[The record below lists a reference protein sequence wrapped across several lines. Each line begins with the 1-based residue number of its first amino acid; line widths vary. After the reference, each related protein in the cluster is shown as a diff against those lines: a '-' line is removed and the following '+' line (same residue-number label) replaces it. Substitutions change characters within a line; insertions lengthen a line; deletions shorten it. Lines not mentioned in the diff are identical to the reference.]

1 MDNIKQTSIHIIGIQ
16 GEGREKE
23 KLSLEETMAEHFPI
37 LLKETHP
44 GPRSTESPTQGKP
57 KEKHAKTY
65 TNQTKKNSAKRESI
79 KSRKGKATNNKGI
92 PMSLTADLSKETLQA
107 RRVWH
112 DILKVMKGK
121 HLPARLLQPATTSL
135 RSQELSTFTK
145 KQKLKNSA
153 PPKQLYNKY

>member
-1 MDNIKQTSIHIIGIQ
+1 
-16 GEGREKE
+16 
-23 KLSLEETMAEHFPI
+23 MAEHFPI
-37 LLKETHP
+37 LWKETHP

-65 TNQTKKNSAKRESI
+65 TNQTKKNSAKRENI
-79 KSRKGKATNNKGI
+79 KSRKGKAANNKGI
-92 PMSLTADLSKETLQA
+92 PMSLTADLSEEMLQA

-112 DILKVMKGK
+112 DKVMKGK

-135 RSQELSTFTK
+135 RSKELSTFTK

-153 PPKQLYNKY
+153 PPK

>member
-1 MDNIKQTSIHIIGIQ
+1 MTEN
-16 GEGREKE
+16 
-23 KLSLEETMAEHFPI
+23 FPI

-65 TNQTKKNSAKRESI
+65 TDQTKKNLAKRENG
-79 KSRKGKATNNKGI
+79 KSRKGQATNNKGI
-92 PMSLTADLSKETLQA
+92 PISLTADLSEETLQA

-121 HLPARLLQPATTSL
+121 NLPARLLQPATTSL
-135 RSQELSTFTK
+135 RFKELSTFTH

-153 PPKQLYNKY
+153 PPK